1 MNMDEE
7 PFYRNPDDVE
17 DFDLKSEIIHL
28 SNQFHAL
35 DHRLERFYQIIESNN
50 IKLELLEEAAS
61 RSIYL
66 PYLKASPRYDHESNN
81 LILGKRLVIP
91 FKKKE
96 AELLS
101 LMFYKNGNP
110 KRSKLYFS
118 EVRDKLNIKR
128 KELEDDLATNKSLH
142 STMIRIQNSLELQ
155 YRAGGI
161 LTITSTEFYFNLK

>member
-1 MNMDEE
+1 MDDE
-7 PFYRNPDDVE
+7 PFYRNPDDIE

-35 DHRLERFYQIIESNN
+35 DHRLERFYQIVESNN
-50 IKLELLEEAAS
+50 VKLELLEEAAS

-101 LMFYKNGNP
+101 MMFSKNGNP
-110 KRSKLYFS
+110 KKAKLYFS

-128 KELEDDLATNKSLH
+128 AKLGDKPATNKSLH
-142 STMIRIQNSLELQ
+142 STMARIQNGLELE
-155 YRAGGI
+155 YKAGGI
-161 LTITSTEFYFNLK
+161 LTITTTEFYFNVK